1 MISFTEKNSPANV
14 NEIESICKE
23 LGVSEKN
30 WLRKFWP
37 ECNGA
42 VLEDQIVIYPTDQIV
57 ERNKTYEIDI
67 NFPEYILIGDDSGG
81 GLILIPKKGL
91 EKFYFIGSGDPFIN
105 DAEVFDSIE
114 QLTAYAMADVDSDSD
129 SDSGNIVSV
138 AEIKPKASD
147 VLKIKKD
154 FNLDYSI
161 ALLTKK
167 LEKKDEIISENV
179 KHIKYK
185 SALKLHRQFVRFS
198 SNP

>member
-23 LGVSEKN
+23 LGISEKN

-81 GLILIPKKGL
+81 GLILTPKKGL

-129 SDSGNIVSV
+129 SGNIVSV

-147 VLKIKKD
+147 ALKIKKD

-179 KHIKYK
+179 K
-185 SALKLHRQFVRFS
+185 L
-198 SNP
+198 

>member
-23 LGVSEKN
+23 LGISEKN

-129 SDSGNIVSV
+129 SGNIVSV
-138 AEIKPKASD
+138 AESKPKASD

-179 KHIKYK
+179 KLIKYK

>member
-23 LGVSEKN
+23 LGISEKN

-129 SDSGNIVSV
+129 SGNIVSV
-138 AEIKPKASD
+138 AESKPKASD

-167 LEKKDEIISENV
+167 LEKKM
-179 KHIKYK
+179 
-185 SALKLHRQFVRFS
+185 RS
-198 SNP
+198 SQKM

>member
-1 MISFTEKNSPANV
+1 MISFTEKNSSANV

-23 LGVSEKN
+23 LGISKKN
-30 WLRKFWP
+30 WLRTFWS

-42 VLEDQIVIYPTDQIV
+42 VLEDQIVIYPTDQIG

-105 DAEVFDSIE
+105 DAEVFDSIGK
-114 QLTAYAMADVDSDSD
+114 LTAYVMTDAD

-138 AEIKPKASD
+138 AEFKPKASD

-154 FNLDYSI
+154 FNLAYSI

-167 LEKKDEIISENV
+167 LGKKDEIISENV
-179 KHIKYK
+179 KLIKYK
-185 SALKLHRQFVRFS
+185 SALDLHRQFVRFS
-198 SNP
+198 SKP

>member
-14 NEIESICKE
+14 SEIESICKE
-23 LGVSEKN
+23 LGISEKN

-129 SDSGNIVSV
+129 SGNIVSV
-138 AEIKPKASD
+138 AESKPKASD

-179 KHIKYK
+179 KLIKYK

>member
-1 MISFTEKNSPANV
+1 MISFTEKNSPDNV

-23 LGVSEKN
+23 LGISEKN
-30 WLRKFWP
+30 WLRKFWR

-42 VLEDQIVIYPTDQIV
+42 VLEDQIVIYPTDQIL

-129 SDSGNIVSV
+129 SGNIVSV

-179 KHIKYK
+179 KLIKYK

>member
-23 LGVSEKN
+23 LGISEKN
-30 WLRKFWP
+30 WLRKFWR

-42 VLEDQIVIYPTDQIV
+42 VLEDQIVIYPTDQIL

-114 QLTAYAMADVDSDSD
+114 QLTAYAMADVDSDS
-129 SDSGNIVSV
+129 GNIVSV

-179 KHIKYK
+179 KLIKYK

>member
-129 SDSGNIVSV
+129 SGNIVSV

>member
-23 LGVSEKN
+23 LGISEKN
-30 WLRKFWP
+30 WLRKFWR

-42 VLEDQIVIYPTDQIV
+42 VLEDQIVIYPTDQIL

-67 NFPEYILIGDDSGG
+67 NFPEYILMGDDSGG

-129 SDSGNIVSV
+129 SGNIVSV

-179 KHIKYK
+179 KLIKYK